1 MVRRFEEA
9 PPFSRHVILQL
20 MRPWLRNIE
29 LVEEIP
35 RIQTSVMLDHALPS
49 LVASKSTNPVLSG
62 SGWGSLEGTHLV
74 LHNLLYLTTK
84 VEIYMYMYGACN
96 ILLLFLNLT
105 DYFVHVHVISIILFH
120 FFFFLFTYSL
130 LLSLPLSIFL
140 SPSFSSSLLSMAIPI
155 RLTSRACGLP

>member
-1 MVRRFEEA
+1 MYMYCTVVERFLQIIIIFSFFLSLISEMVRRFEEA

-62 SGWGSLEGTHLV
+62 SGWGSVEGTHLV

-84 VEIYMYMYGACN
+84 VEIYMYMYMYGACN
-96 ILLLFLNLT
+96 ILLLF
-105 DYFVHVHVISIILFH
+105 
-120 FFFFLFTYSL
+120 
-130 LLSLPLSIFL
+130 
-140 SPSFSSSLLSMAIPI
+140 
-155 RLTSRACGLP
+155 

>member
-1 MVRRFEEA
+1 MMYMYMYCTVVERFLQVIIIFSFFLSLISEMVRRFEEA

-84 VEIYMYMYGACN
+84 VEIYMYMYMYMYGACN
-96 ILLLFLNLT
+96 ILLLF
-105 DYFVHVHVISIILFH
+105 
-120 FFFFLFTYSL
+120 
-130 LLSLPLSIFL
+130 
-140 SPSFSSSLLSMAIPI
+140 
-155 RLTSRACGLP
+155 

>member
-1 MVRRFEEA
+1 MYMYCTVVERFLQIVIIFSFFLSLISEMVRRFEEA

-84 VEIYMYMYGACN
+84 VEIYMYMYMYMYGACN
-96 ILLLFLNLT
+96 ILL
-105 DYFVHVHVISIILFH
+105 
-120 FFFFLFTYSL
+120 FFF
-130 LLSLPLSIFL
+130 
-140 SPSFSSSLLSMAIPI
+140 
-155 RLTSRACGLP
+155 

>member
-84 VEIYMYMYGACN
+84 VEIYMYMYMCMYNCTCMG
-96 ILLLFLNLT
+96 
-105 DYFVHVHVISIILFH
+105 HVIFCC
-120 FFFFLFTYSL
+120 FF
-130 LLSLPLSIFL
+130 
-140 SPSFSSSLLSMAIPI
+140 
-155 RLTSRACGLP
+155 